1 MIIYESEKMRV
12 YKLRTARTS
21 CFVIRTGNT
30 AVLWDTSMAYERRTI
45 LKEFTGL
52 NINKL
57 DAVFVSHSHTDHA
70 ANVDFFSKKFD
81 CPVYVHGDGIRNIK
95 NGRCQVPRGTNLSGK
110 IINWLSQTAKP
121 IYNFESIAACS
132 QTYELTGSVVEK
144 YLGDNAELL
153 FSPGHSPDSV
163 SLVIDGKIA
172 LVGDVFVNMFMQF
185 YPPFADNPDML
196 LSSWKLLSNKEC
208 EWYYPGHGGPV
219 SLKMLNQNIKKLK
232 EKR

>member
-70 ANVDFFSKKFD
+70 ANVDFFRKSLTVRFM
-81 CPVYVHGDGIRNIK
+81 YMGM
-95 NGRCQVPRGTNLSGK
+95 
-110 IINWLSQTAKP
+110 
-121 IYNFESIAACS
+121 ESEI
-132 QTYELTGSVVEK
+132 
-144 YLGDNAELL
+144 
-153 FSPGHSPDSV
+153 
-163 SLVIDGKIA
+163 
-172 LVGDVFVNMFMQF
+172 
-185 YPPFADNPDML
+185 
-196 LSSWKLLSNKEC
+196 
-208 EWYYPGHGGPV
+208 
-219 SLKMLNQNIKKLK
+219 
-232 EKR
+232 